1 MDFVQACFSFEHQTG
16 RRTGQ
21 SMPRASLSH
30 LPNMITLARIALV
43 PVLILLLKDQDYA
56 AGLIVFVIAGA
67 SDALDG
73 YLAKRLN
80 VQSRL
85 GAILDPVA
93 DKLLL
98 VSAYVMLTVLGH
110 IPFWLVLVVVFRDL
124 LIVGGYMLYTSH
136 AGPVKMRPSIL
147 SKLNTLMQIA
157 LATLV
162 LAQQAAGLDWPLT
175 IHVLVVAVLITT
187 VVSGAHYLWSW
198 MIMKEIEPAHSGENR
213 HD

>member
-1 MDFVQACFSFEHQTG
+1 
-16 RRTGQ
+16 
-21 SMPRASLSH
+21 MPIISLSQ
-30 LPNMITLARIALV
+30 LPNLITLARIALV
-43 PVLILLLKDQDYA
+43 PVLILLLKEQHYA
-56 AGLIVFVIAGA
+56 AGLTVFVIAGA
-67 SDALDG
+67 SDAIDG
-73 YLAKRLN
+73 FLAKRLN
-80 VQSRL
+80 VQSRM

-98 VSAYVMLTVLGH
+98 VSTYVMLTLLGH

-157 LATLV
+157 LVTV
-162 LAQQAAGLDWPLT
+162 ILAQQAAGLAWLLAD
-175 IHVLVVAVLITT
+175 VLIYAVLATT

-198 MIMKEIEPAHSGENR
+198 MIMKDIEPAHTGENR

>member
-1 MDFVQACFSFEHQTG
+1 
-16 RRTGQ
+16 
-21 SMPRASLSH
+21 MPRAGLSH
-30 LPNMITLARIALV
+30 LPNLITLARIALV
-43 PVLILLLKDQDYA
+43 PVLILLLKDQEYA
-56 AGLIVFVIAGA
+56 AGLLVFVIAGA

-73 YLAKRLN
+73 YLAKRLK

-98 VSAYVMLTVLGH
+98 VSAYVMLAVLGH

-124 LIVGGYMLYTSH
+124 LIVGGYMVYTSH
-136 AGPVKMRPSIL
+136 VGPVKMRPSIL
-147 SKLNTLMQIA
+147 SKLNTFMQIA
-157 LATLV
+157 LVALI
-162 LAQQAAGLDWPLT
+162 LAQQVAGLSWPLAEVMVYV
-175 IHVLVVAVLITT
+175 VLVTT

-198 MIMKEIEPAHSGENR
+198 MIMKEIEPAHPGEHR

>member
-1 MDFVQACFSFEHQTG
+1 MS
-16 RRTGQ
+16 
-21 SMPRASLSH
+21 RAGLSH
-30 LPNMITLARIALV
+30 LPNLITLARIALV

-56 AGLIVFVIAGA
+56 AALIVFVIAGV

-85 GAILDPVA
+85 GAILDPAA

-124 LIVGGYMLYTSH
+124 LIVGGYLLYTSH

-157 LATLV
+157 LVAV
-162 LAQQAAGLDWPLT
+162 ILAQQAAGWAWLPAEALVYV
-175 IHVLVVAVLITT
+175 VLVTT
-187 VVSGAHYLWSW
+187 VVSGAHYLWLW
-198 MIMKEIEPAHSGENR
+198 MIVKDIEPAQTPAQSEEKP

>member
-1 MDFVQACFSFEHQTG
+1 MS
-16 RRTGQ
+16 RI
-21 SMPRASLSH
+21 SLAQ
-30 LPNMITLARIALV
+30 LPNIVTLARIALV
-43 PVLILLLKDQDYA
+43 PVLILLLKDHEYA

-73 YLAKRLN
+73 FLAKRLN

-98 VSAYVMLTVLGH
+98 VSAYVMLAVLEH

-147 SKLNTLMQIA
+147 SKLNTLMQI
-157 LATLV
+157 TLV
-162 LAQQAAGLDWPLT
+162 AVILAQQAAGLAWPLAE
-175 IHVLVVAVLITT
+175 ILVYIVLATT
-187 VVSGAHYLWSW
+187 VVSGAHYTWSW
-198 MIMKEIEPAHSGENR
+198 MILKDIESAHSGEHR

>member
-1 MDFVQACFSFEHQTG
+1 
-16 RRTGQ
+16 
-21 SMPRASLSH
+21 MPRVSLSH

>member
-1 MDFVQACFSFEHQTG
+1 
-16 RRTGQ
+16 
-21 SMPRASLSH
+21 MPRISLAQ
-30 LPNMITLARIALV
+30 LPNIVTLARIALV
-43 PVLILLLKDQDYA
+43 PVLILLLKDHEYA
-56 AGLIVFVIAGA
+56 VGLIVFVIAGA

-98 VSAYVMLTVLGH
+98 VSAYVMLAVLEH

-147 SKLNTLMQIA
+147 SKLNTLMQI
-157 LATLV
+157 TLV
-162 LAQQAAGLDWPLT
+162 AVILAQQAAGLSWPLAG
-175 IHVLVVAVLITT
+175 ILVYIVLATT
-187 VVSGAHYLWSW
+187 VVSGAHYTWSW
-198 MIMKEIEPAHSGENR
+198 MILKDIEPAHSGEHR

>member
-1 MDFVQACFSFEHQTG
+1 ML
-16 RRTGQ
+16 
-21 SMPRASLSH
+21 RAGFSH
-30 LPNMITLARIALV
+30 LPNIITLARIALV
-43 PVLILLLKDQDYA
+43 PVLILLLKDHDYA

-98 VSAYVMLTVLGH
+98 VSAYVMLTLLGH

-157 LATLV
+157 LVAVILT
-162 LAQQAAGLDWPLT
+162 QQAAGLAWPLAE
-175 IHVLVVAVLITT
+175 ILVYVVLTTT
-187 VVSGAHYLWSW
+187 VVSGAHYLWLW
-198 MIMKEIEPAHSGENR
+198 LIVKDIEPAQSGEHR

>member
-1 MDFVQACFSFEHQTG
+1 
-16 RRTGQ
+16 
-21 SMPRASLSH
+21 MPRISLSQ
-30 LPNMITLARIALV
+30 LPNIVTLARIALV
-43 PVLILLLKDQDYA
+43 PVLILLLKDHEYA

-98 VSAYVMLTVLGH
+98 VSAYVMLAVLEH

-147 SKLNTLMQIA
+147 SKLNTLMQI
-157 LATLV
+157 TLV
-162 LAQQAAGLDWPLT
+162 AVILAQQAAGLTWPLAE
-175 IHVLVVAVLITT
+175 ILVYIVLATT
-187 VVSGAHYLWSW
+187 VVSGAHYTWSW
-198 MIMKEIEPAHSGENR
+198 MILKDIEPAHTGEQR

>member
-1 MDFVQACFSFEHQTG
+1 
-16 RRTGQ
+16 
-21 SMPRASLSH
+21 MPRVSLSH
-30 LPNMITLARIALV
+30 LPNIITLARIALV

-175 IHVLVVAVLITT
+175 IDVLVVAVLITT

-198 MIMKEIEPAHSGENR
+198 MIMKDIEPAQSGEHR

>member
-1 MDFVQACFSFEHQTG
+1 
-16 RRTGQ
+16 
-21 SMPRASLSH
+21 MPIISLSQ
-30 LPNMITLARIALV
+30 LPNLITLARIALV
-43 PVLILLLKDQDYA
+43 PVLILLLKEQHYA
-56 AGLIVFVIAGA
+56 AGLTVFVIAGA

-73 YLAKRLN
+73 FLAKRLN
-80 VQSRL
+80 VQSRM

-98 VSAYVMLTVLGH
+98 VSTYVMLTLLGH

-147 SKLNTLMQIA
+147 SKLNTLMQIV
-157 LATLV
+157 LV
-162 LAQQAAGLDWPLT
+162 TVILAQQAAGLAWPLAD
-175 IHVLVVAVLITT
+175 VLIYAVLATT

-198 MIMKEIEPAHSGENR
+198 MIMKDIEPAHTGENR

>member
-1 MDFVQACFSFEHQTG
+1 ML
-16 RRTGQ
+16 
-21 SMPRASLSH
+21 RASFSH
-30 LPNMITLARIALV
+30 LPNIITLARIALV

-198 MIMKEIEPAHSGENR
+198 LIKKDIEPAQSGEHR

>member
-1 MDFVQACFSFEHQTG
+1 
-16 RRTGQ
+16 
-21 SMPRASLSH
+21 MPRISLSH
-30 LPNMITLARIALV
+30 LPNIITLARIALV
-43 PVLILLLKDQDYA
+43 PVLILLLKDQEYA

-98 VSAYVMLTVLGH
+98 VSAYVMLTLLGH

-175 IHVLVVAVLITT
+175 IYTLVVAVLITT
-187 VVSGAHYLWSW
+187 VVSGAHYLWLW
-198 MIMKEIEPAHSGENR
+198 MIKKDIEPAQSGDHR
-213 HD
+213 RD